1 MVFRLRTMKNLLLL
15 TTLAAISIAITACG
29 GSNPDPDPAPSNT
42 VLSVVT
48 TNNIVEDWVRRVG
61 GDRVEVLS
69 LVPAGADPHHF
80 QPGARDITRV
90 ADADVVFSIGLGL
103 EDAWLKDMFNAD
115 STTSGPHIALGDV
128 IDPIRN
134 EHHSHD
140 DHGDDDHED
149 GPLDPHFWFDPLRV
163 KLVISEITM
172 QLTALDPLGA
182 QTYRDNSISYIS
194 ELDELHAWAQ
204 TTLNTVPE
212 ERRVLITSHHTLG
225 YFALRY
231 NYEIVGT
238 IIPNMSEGT
247 EVTATDLTE
256 LIDTVIKQ
264 GVPAIF
270 VETTTSDRMANR
282 IAEEV
287 GVLAVN
293 SIYTDSLSKPGEGA
307 DTYTTMMRSN
317 ITTITEALR

>member
-134 EHHSHD
+134 EHHSH
-140 DHGDDDHED
+140 DDHED

>member
-1 MVFRLRTMKNLLLL
+1 MKNLLLL
-15 TTLAAISIAITACG
+15 TTLAATAIAITAYG
-29 GSNPDPDPAPSNT
+29 GSNPDPSNT

-61 GDRVEVLS
+61 GNRVEVLS

-103 EDAWLKDMFNAD
+103 EDAWLKDILNAD
-115 STTSGPHIALGDV
+115 STTSGPHIVLGDV
-128 IDPIRN
+128 VDPIRN
-134 EHHSHD
+134 EHLSHD
-140 DHGDDDHED
+140 DHEDKDHED
-149 GPLDPHFWFDPLRV
+149 GMLDPHFWFDPLRV
-163 KLVISEITM
+163 KLVISEITL

-182 QTYRDNSISYIS
+182 QAYRDNSISYIS

-204 TTLNTVPE
+204 TTLNMVPE
-212 ERRVLITSHHTLG
+212 DRRVLITSHHTLG

-238 IIPNMSEGT
+238 IIPNISEGT

-270 VETTTSDRMANR
+270 VENTTNDRMANR

-293 SIYTDSLSKPGEGA
+293 SIYTGSLSKHGAGA

-317 ITTITEALR
+317 IRTITEALR